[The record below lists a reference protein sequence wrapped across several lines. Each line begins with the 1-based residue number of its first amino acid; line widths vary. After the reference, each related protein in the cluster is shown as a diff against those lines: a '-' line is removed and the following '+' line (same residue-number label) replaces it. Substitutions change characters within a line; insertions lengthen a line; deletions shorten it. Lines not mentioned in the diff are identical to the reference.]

1 MPVSDR
7 MHARAL
13 EGGIAMVGQSFHR
26 RGVALVATVVLALGA
41 GTVVAASAGAQSDS
55 GTVGVTSFTN
65 DFSAMAKLKDVASKG
80 KGKIVVLLPDT
91 QSSARYVQYD
101 EPFLNQAFAAAGLS
115 SDDYQVQNAQ
125 GSAQTM
131 QTQAE
136 AAITNGA
143 SVLLI
148 DPIDSGSGAA
158 IEANA
163 KSKGVATI
171 DYDRLTLNGDAS
183 YYVSFDNVKVGK
195 AIGQDFVD
203 CVTAWEV
210 AKPQV
215 LIMDGDPTDNNAKL
229 FNQGYTSVLK
239 PKFKSGAY
247 KKVAE
252 PAGTWDNQK
261 ALTNFQQA
269 YTAHKNINAAV
280 TPNDGV
286 ANSVVSGL
294 KTLQVPANTFPT
306 TGQDATLE
314 GLQNILAGYQCMTV
328 YKPIYQEAQ
337 AAAALA
343 LYLRANQKPPA
354 ALVNGKTNNKK
365 TDVPSA
371 LLTPVNVNTANMQS
385 TVVKDK
391 FVAVS
396 DLCSGS
402 LASACTAAGIQ

>member
-1 MPVSDR
+1 MVRVASQR
-7 MHARAL
+7 RTVAAVAAFVLAVMSL
-13 EGGIAMVGQSFHR
+13 GIAAPG
-26 RGVALVATVVLALGA
+26 
-41 GTVVAASAGAQSDS
+41 AGAQTS
-55 GTVGVTSFTN
+55 GGSVSVSSFTN
-65 DFSAMAKLKDVASKG
+65 DFSAMAKLKALAGQG
-80 KGKIVVLLPDT
+80 KGKVVALLPDT

-101 EPFLNQAFAAAGLS
+101 EPFLNQAFEAAGLS

-148 DPIDSGSGAA
+148 DPLDSGSGAA

-183 YYVSFDNVKVGK
+183 YYVSFDNVKVGR
-195 AIGQDFVD
+195 AIGQGFVD
-203 CVTAWEV
+203 CVSAWDV

-229 FNQGYTSVLK
+229 FNQGYTAVLK
-239 PKFKSGAY
+239 PKFKSGDY
-247 KKVAE
+247 TKVAE

-269 YTAHKNINAAV
+269 YTAHSNINAAV

-286 ANSVVSGL
+286 ANSVISGL
-294 KTLQVPANTFPT
+294 KTLQIPAQKFPT

-343 LYLRANQKPPA
+343 LYLRANKKPPA
-354 ALVNGKTNNKK
+354 ALVNGKTDNKK
-365 TDVPSA
+365 SKVPSS
-371 LLTPVNVNTANMQS
+371 LLTPINVDTKNMQS

-391 FVAVS
+391 FVDVS
-396 DLCSGS
+396 QLCAGS
-402 LASACTAAGIQ
+402 LASACATAGIQ

>member
-1 MPVSDR
+1 
-7 MHARAL
+7 
-13 EGGIAMVGQSFHR
+13 MVRNRFQR
-26 RGVALVATVVLALGA
+26 RSVALVTALVLALGA
-41 GTVVAASAGAQSDS
+41 GAVVAAGAGAQSDTGS
-55 GTVGVTSFTN
+55 VGVTSFTN
-65 DFSAMAKLKDVASKG
+65 DFSAMAKLKDLAAEG
-80 KGKIVVLLPDT
+80 KGKIVALLPDT
-91 QSSARYVQYD
+91 QSSARYTQYD
-101 EPFLNQAFAAAGLS
+101 EPFLNQAFAAAGMS

-148 DPIDSGSGAA
+148 DPLDSGSGAA

-183 YYVSFDNVKVGK
+183 YYVSFDNVKVGR
-195 AIGQDFVD
+195 AIGEGFVD
-203 CVTAWEV
+203 CVSSWGVT
-210 AKPQV
+210 KPQV

-229 FNQGYTSVLK
+229 FNQGYTAVLK
-239 PKFKSGAY
+239 PKFKSGDY

-286 ANSVVSGL
+286 ANSVISGL
-294 KTLQVPANTFPT
+294 KTLQIPAKKFPT

-343 LYLRANQKPPA
+343 LYLRADKKPPA
-354 ALVNGKTNNKK
+354 ALVNGKTDNKK
-365 TDVPSA
+365 TKVPSS
-371 LLTPVNVNTANMQS
+371 LLTPINVTTDNMAS

-391 FVAVS
+391 FVEVA
-396 DLCSGS
+396 DLCSGD

>member
-1 MPVSDR
+1 
-7 MHARAL
+7 
-13 EGGIAMVGQSFHR
+13 MVRTGFHR
-26 RGVALVATVVLALGA
+26 RGVALVTALLLALGA
-41 GTVVAASAGAQSDS
+41 GGVLAAGAGAQSDS
-55 GTVGVTSFTN
+55 GSVGVSSFTS
-65 DFSAMAKLKDVASKG
+65 DFSAMAKLKDVASQG

-91 QSSARYVQYD
+91 QSSARYTQYD
-101 EPFLNQAFAAAGLS
+101 EPFLNQAFAAAGMS

-148 DPIDSGSGAA
+148 DPLDSGSGAA

-183 YYVSFDNVKVGK
+183 YYVSFDNVKVGR
-195 AIGQDFVD
+195 AIGQGFVD
-203 CVTAWEV
+203 CVSAWKV

-229 FNQGYTSVLK
+229 FNQGYTAVLK

-247 KKVAE
+247 KKVVE

-294 KTLQVPANTFPT
+294 KTLQVPAKTFPT

-343 LYLRANQKPPA
+343 LYLRANKKPPA
-354 ALVNGKTNNKK
+354 ALVNGSTDNKK
-365 TDVPSA
+365 TKVASA
-371 LLTPVNVNTANMQS
+371 LLTPVNVTTDNMQS

-391 FVAVS
+391 FVSAS

>member
-1 MPVSDR
+1 MASVGFR
-7 MHARAL
+7 GRTVAL
-13 EGGIAMVGQSFHR
+13 ATVLMTVLGLSGIAASS
-26 RGVALVATVVLALGA
+26 VA
-41 GTVVAASAGAQSDS
+41 AQSDS
-55 GTVGVTSFTN
+55 SSVGVTSFTS
-65 DFSAMAKLKDVASKG
+65 DFSAMAGLKSLAGQG
-80 KGKIVVLLPDT
+80 KGKVVALLPDT

-101 EPFLNQAFAAAGLS
+101 EPFLKQAFQTAGLS

-148 DPIDSGSGAA
+148 DPLDSGSGAA
-158 IEANA
+158 IEADA

-183 YYVSFDNVKVGK
+183 YYVSFDNVKVGR
-195 AIGQDFVD
+195 AIGQGFVD
-203 CVTAWEV
+203 CVSTWGV
-210 AKPQV
+210 TKPQV
-215 LIMDGDPTDNNAKL
+215 LIMNGDPTDNNAKL
-229 FNQGYTSVLK
+229 FNQGYTAVLK
-239 PKFKSGAY
+239 PKFKSGEY

-261 ALTNFQQA
+261 ALTSFQQA
-269 YTAHKNINAAV
+269 YTAHSNINSAV

-286 ANSVVSGL
+286 ANSVISGL
-294 KTLQVPANTFPT
+294 KTLQIPAKRFPT

-314 GLQNILAGYQCMTV
+314 GLQNILSGYQCMTV

-343 LYLRANQKPPA
+343 LYLRANKKPPA
-354 ALVNGKTNNKK
+354 ALVNGKTDNKK
-365 TDVPSA
+365 AKVPSA
-371 LLTPVNVNTANMQS
+371 LLTPINVTTDNMAS
-385 TVVKDK
+385 TVVKDN
-391 FVAVS
+391 FVSAS

-402 LASACTAAGIQ
+402 LASACAAAGIQ

>member
-1 MPVSDR
+1 M
-7 MHARAL
+7 ARV
-13 EGGIAMVGQSFHR
+13 GI
-26 RGVALVATVVLALGA
+26 RGRAVVLTTTVLTALGLSGIWA
-41 GTVVAASAGAQSDS
+41 PVAVAQSS
-55 GTVGVTSFTN
+55 GSTVGVTSFTS
-65 DFSAMAKLKDVASKG
+65 DFSAMKKLQDLAGQG
-80 KGKIVVLLPDT
+80 KGKVVALLPDT

-148 DPIDSGSGAA
+148 DPLDSGSGAA
-158 IEANA
+158 IEADA

-183 YYVSFDNVKVGK
+183 YYVSFDNVKVGR
-195 AIGQDFVD
+195 AIGQGFVD
-203 CVTAWEV
+203 CVSAWGV
-210 AKPQV
+210 TKPQV
-215 LIMDGDPTDNNAKL
+215 LIMNGDPTDNNAKL
-229 FNQGYTSVLK
+229 FNQGYTAVLK
-239 PKFKSGAY
+239 SKFKSGAY

-269 YTAHKNINAAV
+269 YTAHPNINAAV

-286 ANSVVSGL
+286 ANSVISGL
-294 KTLQVPANTFPT
+294 KTLQIPAKKFPT

-314 GLQNILAGYQCMTV
+314 GLQNILSGYQCMTV

-343 LYLRANQKPPA
+343 LYLRANKKPPS

-365 TDVPSA
+365 TNVPSA
-371 LLTPVNVNTANMQS
+371 LLTPINVTTDNMAS
-385 TVVKDK
+385 TVVKDN
-391 FVAVS
+391 FVSAS

>member
-1 MPVSDR
+1 
-7 MHARAL
+7 
-13 EGGIAMVGQSFHR
+13 MVRTGFHR
-26 RGVALVATVVLALGA
+26 RGVALVTALLLTLGA
-41 GTVVAASAGAQSDS
+41 GGVLAAGAGAQSDS
-55 GTVGVTSFTN
+55 SSLSPTSFTN
-65 DFSAMAKLKDVASKG
+65 DFSAMAQLKTLASQG
-80 KGKIVVLLPDT
+80 KGKVVALLPDT
-91 QSSARYVQYD
+91 QSSARYVQFD
-101 EPFLNQAFAAAGLS
+101 EPYLNQAFAAAGLS

-143 SVLLI
+143 SVLII
-148 DPIDSGSGAA
+148 DPLDSGSGAA

-183 YYVSFDNVKVGK
+183 YYVTFNLVNVGK
-195 AIGQDFVD
+195 AIGNGLVD
-203 CVTAWEV
+203 CVSAWNV

-215 LIMDGDPTDNNAKL
+215 LVMDGDPTDNNAKL
-229 FNQGYTSVLK
+229 FNQGYIGVLK

-269 YTAHKNINAAV
+269 YTAHPNINAVIA
-280 TPNDGV
+280 PNDGV
-286 ANSVVSGL
+286 GNSVISGL
-294 KTLQVPANTFPT
+294 KTLQVPPKKVPV

-328 YKPIYQEAQ
+328 YKPVYEEAQ

-343 LYLRANQKPPA
+343 LYLRANKKPPA
-354 ALVNGKTNNKK
+354 SLLNGKSNNKK
-365 TDVPSA
+365 TDVPSV
-371 LLTPVNVNTANMQS
+371 LFTPISVNTANMQS

-391 FVAVS
+391 FVDVS

-402 LASACTAAGIQ
+402 FASACTAAGIQ